1 MDLGGPPQRSA
12 DLIRVVSRTEELQRL
27 DLFLARCH
35 PDLSRNQ
42 FRKLILGGR
51 VLVQGRRVKP
61 SYELR
66 AGEEVS
72 AWFSAHEPQDQLVP
86 ECLALDILFEDE
98 DLLVLNKAPGMVV
111 HPGAGHT
118 EGTLVHG
125 LLAHCPRLAV
135 QGAPKR
141 PGIVHRLDRNTSG
154 VMVVAK
160 SERAYLG
167 LIGQFKEHAVRKEY
181 QAFVLGKLPEISGCT
196 RTFLGRH
203 PVERKKMAVLSTGGK
218 EAITEWHVLAQWEE
232 ISLVKVLIR
241 TGRTHQ
247 IRVHFSHMRHP
258 VVGDSTYGGG
268 KHGIRRVKDEN
279 LKHLLEQVD
288 RQMLHALRLQFRH
301 PRTNAPMDF
310 TAPLAR
316 DFSELLRSLPPA
328 SFRCASSAASVC
340 SGIPASRHFLDDPPR
355 EG

>member
-1 MDLGGPPQRSA
+1 
-12 DLIRVVSRTEELQRL
+12 
-27 DLFLARCH
+27 
-35 PDLSRNQ
+35 
-42 FRKLILGGR
+42 
-51 VLVQGRRVKP
+51 
-61 SYELR
+61 
-66 AGEEVS
+66 
-72 AWFSAHEPQDQLVP
+72 VP

-181 QAFVLGKLPEISGCT
+181 QAFVLGEVARDLGMHPDLPGPTSGGT
-196 RTFLGRH
+196 QENGGAVHGR
-203 PVERKKMAVLSTGGK
+203 K

-279 LKHLLEQVD
+279 LRHLLEQVD